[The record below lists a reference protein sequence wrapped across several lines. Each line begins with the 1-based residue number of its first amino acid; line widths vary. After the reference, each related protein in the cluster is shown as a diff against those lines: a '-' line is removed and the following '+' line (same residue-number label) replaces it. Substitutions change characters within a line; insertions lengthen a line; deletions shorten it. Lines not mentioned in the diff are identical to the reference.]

1 MPDLPSILVSAAT
14 AFAVA
19 LGLLYLAHKAGLTD
33 IQREVDREI
42 DRLTTALRLRVE
54 TLEGENELLKA
65 DVSYLKRENARLAT
79 EIDKL
84 HKYILLH
91 NIEVTPDAG

>member
-1 MPDLPSILVSAAT
+1 MPDLPSILISAAT

-19 LGLLYLAHKAGLTD
+19 LGLLYLAHRAGLTD

-65 DVSYLKRENARLAT
+65 DVSYLKRENARLAS

-84 HKYILLH
+84 QKYILLH
-91 NIEVTPDAG
+91 QIETPDGS